1 MTDFYTVGLEER
13 AQRMEQLALE
23 ALKSWGV
30 TDSAPK
36 LIKIRENAV
45 FRVTLADGSDAAL
58 RIHRYGYHSDAG
70 LKSELQWMR
79 SMQQDGINV
88 PAIVPTLSGAL
99 FITATVDSVPEPRQ
113 IDMVEWLP
121 GAPLG
126 SLEEGL
132 SAEVSNNISQ
142 TFTAVGRLVAQLHN
156 HAATWPKPN
165 GFTRHAWDVDGL
177 TGEEP
182 RWGRFWEFP
191 GLDKSQCELMKRSR
205 DVARKHLIAI
215 GQPPESYGL
224 IHADFNMDNLLH
236 HNGQVM
242 AIDFDDCG
250 AGWHLF
256 DLSTLSILFR
266 GTDDFDQIIGAIVD
280 GYRQERPLG
289 DEMLKLMPLF
299 YLLRAFT
306 YVGWVHTRSET
317 HAAQEIAAEVVT
329 VACDLAEEY
338 LQARGAA

>member
-1 MTDFYTVGLEER
+1 MADFYTVGLEER
-13 AQRMEQLALE
+13 AQRMGQLALE

-30 TDSAPK
+30 TDSIPE
-36 LIKIRENAV
+36 LIKIRENAI
-45 FRVTLADGSDAAL
+45 FRVSLADGSYAAL
-58 RIHRYGYHSDAG
+58 RIHRYGYHSDTA

-79 SMQQDGINV
+79 SVQQDGINV

-99 FITATVDSVPEPRQ
+99 FITATVNQVPEPRQ

-132 SAEVSNNISQ
+132 SSEVSENISK

-156 HAATWPKPN
+156 HATTWQKPK
-165 GFTRHAWDVDGL
+165 GFIRHAWDIDGL
-177 TGEEP
+177 TGKEP

-191 GLDKSQCELMKRSR
+191 SLNKSQCELMKSSR
-205 DVARKHLIAI
+205 DLARRHLIAI

-224 IHADFNMDNLLH
+224 IHADFNMDNLLQ

-266 GTDDFDQIIGAIVD
+266 GTDGFDQIIGAIVD
-280 GYRQERPLG
+280 GYRQERPLS
-289 DEMLKLMPLF
+289 DEILKLMPLF

-306 YVGWVHTRSET
+306 YLGWVHTRSET
-317 HAAQEIAAEVVT
+317 QTAKEIAPEVITVT
-329 VACDLAEEY
+329 CDLAEEY
-338 LQARGAA
+338 LQTNR